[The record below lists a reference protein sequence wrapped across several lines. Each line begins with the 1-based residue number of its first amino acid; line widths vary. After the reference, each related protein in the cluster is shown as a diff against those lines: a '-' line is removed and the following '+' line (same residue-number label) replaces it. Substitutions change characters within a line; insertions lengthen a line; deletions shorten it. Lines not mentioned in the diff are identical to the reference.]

1 MVRTRSQ
8 YENMSKEELIEQLV
22 SHDDIVAKLSE
33 VTKRFD
39 EFSDKYET
47 LHSELK
53 ITQNC
58 NSLLLERVYQLKRN
72 AVSNSQY
79 HRRETSEIN
88 PVPLAIQDNVWRRQ
102 CARLRL

>member
-1 MVRTRSQ
+1 MVLNHSQ
-8 YENMSKEELIEQLV
+8 YRNVLKEEQIEQHV
-22 SHDDIVAKLSE
+22 SLDDIPAKLSGL
-33 VTKRFD
+33 TKRFD

-58 NSLLLERVYQLKRN
+58 SSLPLGHVYQLEHD

-79 HRRETSEIN
+79 HRREALEIN
-88 PVPLAIQDNVWRRQ
+88 PVPLAIQDMFWRRQ
-102 CARLRL
+102 CALF